1 MEQEEITT
9 TNGTDVAQNGAE
21 PPTPRKRKTARKK
34 ELFQFE
40 VDTSPTAQAFMKAIR
55 ITQERL
61 FPEKVKR
68 AEAAHEERKRAEAR
82 RKKVKRA

>member
-9 TNGTDVAQNGAE
+9 TNGAAQNSAE
-21 PPTPRKRKTARKK
+21 PPTTRQRKTARKK

-40 VDTSPTAQAFMKAIR
+40 VDTSPTAQAMMKAIR
-55 ITQERL
+55 MTQERL

-68 AEAAHEERKRAEAR
+68 ADAAYEKRKLAEAR
-82 RKKVKRA
+82 REKVKRA